1 MAESNPAVATIEQSR
16 EVSSKLGFS
25 VGIDPI
31 TILTIAQVLIP
42 VLIKCFQTFHSSASV
57 TATSDQQSAELK
69 SYLLD
74 HYDQNSK
81 TFDQSIVDQCRNRTR
96 RSARKQGQPRLSRNQ
111 LDAITTATLERA
123 LNSDSAS
130 VAATIDEAATF
141 TEPQDQT
148 DDDGSNPA
156 VVL

>member
-1 MAESNPAVATIEQSR
+1 MADNIDEQARSISDK
-16 EVSSKLGFS
+16 VGFS

-42 VLIKCFQTFHSSASV
+42 VLIKCFQTFHSSASA
-57 TATSDQQSAELK
+57 TANSDQQSAELK
-69 SYLLD
+69 AYLLD

-130 VAATIDEAATF
+130 VAMTIDEAATF

-148 DDDGSNPA
+148 DDDDGSNPA